1 MNNRWYRGLFVGI
14 DPSMNSTGICVQVYD
29 FNIKDFIYKFFY
41 IIKNGKL
48 TKKEKE
54 AEQKNLDKFGYILVD
69 RIKDSTISNN
79 EQELNKLSYF
89 NDVTDAI
96 KEIIKK
102 TCILYNCD
110 ICYVCL
116 EGISYGSSIKT
127 RSIFDLT
134 GLNYLIRYKLYNKSF
149 GYVNELYIGTPQE
162 IKKFSVGM
170 GNANKDLLIQTF
182 KAIYPEFDLPK
193 IDDIVDAYFMS
204 TYAKHI
210 YDTTNGPLM

>member
-1 MNNRWYRGLFVGI
+1 MNNIGLFVGI

-48 TKKEKE
+48 TKKEKD
-54 AEQKNLDKFGYILVD
+54 AEEKHIDKFSYILID
-69 RIKDSTISNN
+69 RIKDTTISNN

-89 NDVTDAI
+89 NSVTDAI
-96 KEIIKK
+96 KEIIKS
-102 TCILYNCD
+102 TCNRYNCD
-110 ICYVCL
+110 VCYVCL

-162 IKKFSVGM
+162 IKKFSVGT
-170 GNANKDLLIQTF
+170 GIANKDLLIQTF
-182 KAIYPEFDLPK
+182 KNIYPDFDLPK

-204 TYAKHI
+204 AYSKHI
-210 YDTTNGPLM
+210 YDTMNSEPL

>member
-1 MNNRWYRGLFVGI
+1 MNNIGLFVGI
-14 DPSMNSTGICVQVYD
+14 DPSMNSTGICVQVFD

-48 TKKEKE
+48 TKKEKD
-54 AEQKNLDKFGYILVD
+54 AEERHINKFSYILVD
-69 RIKDSTISNN
+69 RIKDTNISNN

-89 NDVTDAI
+89 NCVTDAI
-96 KEIIKK
+96 KEIIKS
-102 TCILYNCD
+102 TYTRYNCD
-110 ICYVCL
+110 VCYVCL

-182 KAIYPEFDLPK
+182 KAIYPDFDLPK

-204 TYAKHI
+204 TYSKHI
-210 YDTTNGPLM
+210 YDTMNGELL